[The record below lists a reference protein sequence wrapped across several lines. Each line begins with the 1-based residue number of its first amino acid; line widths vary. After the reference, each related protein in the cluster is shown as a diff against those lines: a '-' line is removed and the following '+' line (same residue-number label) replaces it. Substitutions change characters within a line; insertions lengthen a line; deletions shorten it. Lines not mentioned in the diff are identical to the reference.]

1 MYIKMLE
8 YHDKD
13 TKWKLAPTEFEPF
26 TLFVG
31 VSGVGKSKILQ
42 AILHLRSV
50 ALGHT
55 SMMGGVSFRVRFQ
68 AEMGEYVWHCRFSSM
83 GITDLK
89 SRYLQQFYPMM
100 GMKGMQ
106 VAPIIEEET
115 LEKDGELLF
124 SRRRGA
130 CRYRDRE
137 MPCIDSRHS
146 VVYIFTGEPE
156 VADVRK
162 GLLGVFMMQL
172 DSDTDQ
178 LVDNAL
184 VQSMRSNPELLEE
197 QSVITSDLPVITKL
211 AYYSV
216 CRPEKFEE
224 VRRKFMDVFPHVEDL
239 CFREAYQGRF
249 YVLCMKEAS
258 TDYITQGNFSSG
270 MFKTLMF
277 IAQLTMLEGSCVV
290 LIDEIENSLGLNC
303 IDILTDELASTPSDD
318 QFFVTSHHPYII
330 NNIPME
336 NWRVVVRRGNTVSVR
351 TAEQLKLGHSAH
363 DGYMQLIN
371 SSQYSGGIE

>member
-8 YHDKD
+8 YHDQD
-13 TKWKLAPTEFEPF
+13 TKWRLAPTEFEPF

-68 AEMGEYVWHCRFSSM
+68 AEMGEYVWRCRFSPM

-100 GMKGMQ
+100 RGGGMQ

-115 LEKDGELLF
+115 LEKDGVLIF

-130 CRYRDRE
+130 CRYRERE
-137 MPCIDSRHS
+137 MPCIDSRLS
-146 VVYIFTGEPE
+146 VVYLFTGEPE
-156 VADVRK
+156 IADVRR

-172 DSDTDQ
+172 DTDTDQ

-184 VQSMRSNPELLEE
+184 VQSMRRNPHVLEE
-197 QSVITSDLPVITKL
+197 QNIITSDLPVITKL

-216 CRPEKFEE
+216 CRPDKFEE

-249 YVLCMKEAS
+249 YVLCMKEYN

-303 IDILTDELASTPSDD
+303 IDILTDELASTQCDD